1 MEQLLLCLAVE
12 ARALP
17 AIAGRRFQR
26 ASALLVGVH
35 CPLDACHGAFLAR
48 RAAVRDRQR
57 MGRVGSAAEE
67 LLDAVRVRSRYLF
80 GPGEAPGQTR
90 GLAFEQVA
98 LTSVLGQQPAGARH
112 LDALFHPAMSLVLWH
127 QSSLSSV

>member
-12 ARALP
+12 TRALP

-35 CPLDACHGAFLAR
+35 CPLDACHGASLL
-48 RAAVRDRQR
+48 VGLPGDRQR
-57 MGRVGSAAEE
+57 MGRVGSAAEQ
-67 LLDAVRVRSRYLF
+67 LLDAVRVGAGYLF

-90 GLAFEQVA
+90 GLALEQVA
-98 LTSVLGQQPAGARH
+98 LASVLGQ
-112 LDALFHPAMSLVLWH
+112 
-127 QSSLSSV
+127 